1 MSVGKDV
8 GKLESFYVDGGNEK
22 QWLWKR
28 IWQFLKKL
36 NVALP
41 YDAAIPVL
49 GIFPKELKEK
59 WT

>member
-1 MSVGKDV
+1 MEQS
-8 GKLESFYVDGGNEK
+8 
-22 QWLWKR
+22 LWKT
-28 IWQFLKKL
+28 IGQFLKKL

-41 YDAAIPVL
+41 NDAAIPVL